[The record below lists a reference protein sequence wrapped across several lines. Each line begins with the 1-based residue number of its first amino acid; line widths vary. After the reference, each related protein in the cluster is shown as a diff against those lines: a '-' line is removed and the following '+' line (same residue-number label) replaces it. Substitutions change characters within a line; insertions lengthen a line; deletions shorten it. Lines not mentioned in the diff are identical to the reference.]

1 MQGAFLVRLCAH
13 SRCLGNMKQRNGGDV
28 YGAPAVAPYSLG
40 TCVCQ
45 PAMLESRK
53 EHESARLHAVGAP
66 APWHRPCTYRWDAG
80 LRLPSHVSP
89 DLPKL
94 SLQGRASLP
103 LRLLPWECGDSPVRD
118 EM

>member
-1 MQGAFLVRLCAH
+1 
-13 SRCLGNMKQRNGGDV
+13 
-28 YGAPAVAPYSLG
+28 
-40 TCVCQ
+40 
-45 PAMLESRK
+45 MLESRK
-53 EHESARLHAVGAP
+53 ERELARLQEMPVDAIGAP
-66 APWHRPCTYRWDAG
+66 APWHHPRTYCWDAG
-80 LRLPSHVSP
+80 LRLSSRVSP